1 MPIFSS
7 EEWQRVEELWDELA
21 DADAE
26 TRAERLR
33 ELADAD
39 PELAERLGRL
49 LRASRDTSGPLDRPV
64 WEVASDLLSEPPA
77 ADSEE
82 SGEADLLEPEAKVGP
97 YRIVREI
104 GRGGMGSV
112 YLAVRADDQ
121 YRKEVAI
128 KLVSAD
134 RDNQRLIRRFLR
146 ERQILATL
154 EHPHIARLLDG
165 GVTERGV
172 PYLVMEY
179 VTGRRLDRYCDDER
193 LTVPQRLRL
202 FEDVCRA
209 VHYAHTQLIVHR
221 DLKPGNVMVTDDGTA
236 KLLDFGIAKLLD
248 PEPDSSGDTMTRAG
262 GRVLTPEYASPE
274 HLQGGPVGTASDVYS
289 LGVLLHE
296 LLVGRRP
303 FEGLDSLRDLE
314 RAVCSETPPRPSRAV
329 EDDPEPDLVARNRST
344 TLARLRRSLAGDVD
358 NIVLSALRKEPE
370 RRYSSARSLVDDIER
385 HLTGFPVRA
394 RPDTIRYRSRKFVR
408 RHRVVLAAGAV
419 GLAALVAGLAGTAW
433 QARRAAVEAAK
444 ANEVSQFVLGLF
456 EASDPTS
463 SRGEDVTVREVLDRG
478 AERARTELEDQPA
491 VQAEMLGV
499 LGDIYRK
506 LSLYEEADELVG
518 EGLAIRQEIYG
529 ADDLRVA
536 ESLNMLGSVRQAR
549 GDLESAEEVY
559 AEALRIRVGSLGEAD
574 PLVADVINNLG
585 ILARSA
591 GQFSRADSLHRRA
604 LAIREAALGPD
615 HADVAVS
622 LKNLALVLH
631 SMGRIQEA
639 IPLYRRSLDLQT
651 RITGEMHPEVGT
663 TLNSLASALLA
674 TGAYEEAEEVYRR
687 ALAIQRQLLGNEHR
701 STASTLNNLARA
713 VSARG
718 GPEEA
723 IGMIEEAL
731 RIREELLG
739 PNHPAVATSLSDR
752 GKLLTELGR
761 FEESRVSLTRALRI
775 YQEGAGF
782 EHPGSAVIMEQ
793 LARTYLESGAL
804 DVADSLYSESLRIER
819 MAWPDGNDQL
829 AFPLVGLARIRLA
842 RGDPEEAESILRQAL
857 EERDALPPQHWGVV
871 EAKTWLAR
879 ALIALQRFE
888 EAEQLLLEAIATDE
902 SSAVATSRLEKRER
916 TYAIEVAAELYDA
929 WNRPAD
935 ARAMRARIR

>member
-7 EEWQRVEELWDELA
+7 EEWQSVEKLWDELV

-26 TRAERLR
+26 TRAERLA
-33 ELADAD
+33 ELVIED
-39 PELAERLGRL
+39 PDLAERLGRM
-49 LRASRDTSGPLDRPV
+49 LRTSLDGGGPLDRPV
-64 WEVASDLLSEPPA
+64 WEVAPDLLAEPSLVDAAEFSGTEVSEA
-77 ADSEE
+77 QAM
-82 SGEADLLEPEAKVGP
+82 VGP

-128 KLVSAD
+128 KMVATG
-134 RDNQRLIRRFLR
+134 RDHSSLIRRFLR

-165 GVTERGV
+165 GVTEQGV

-179 VTGRRLDRYCDDER
+179 VTGRPLDRYCDDER
-193 LTVPQRLRL
+193 LTVAERLRL

-209 VHYAHTQLIVHR
+209 VHYAHTQLVVHR
-221 DLKPGNVMVTDDGTA
+221 DLKPGNVMVTDDGSV

-274 HLQGGPVGTASDVYS
+274 HLQGDPVGTASDVYS
-289 LGVLLHE
+289 LGVLLYE

-303 FEGLDSLRDLE
+303 FDELDSLRDLE

-329 EDDPEPDLVARNRST
+329 EEDPEPDLMARNRSAT
-344 TLARLRRSLAGDVD
+344 PARLRRSLAGDVD

-456 EASDPTS
+456 EASDPSS
-463 SRGEDVTVREVLDRG
+463 SRGEEVTVREVLDRG
-478 AERARTELEDQPA
+478 AERARTELVDQPA

-506 LSLYEEADELVG
+506 LSLYEEAADLVG
-518 EGLAIRQEIYG
+518 EGLEIRQDLYG
-529 ADDLRVA
+529 PDDLRVA
-536 ESLNMLGSVRQAR
+536 ESLNLLGSVRQAR
-549 GDLESAEEVY
+549 GELESAEEVY
-559 AEALRIRVGSLGEAD
+559 AEALRVRVGRLGEAD

-591 GQFSRADSLHRRA
+591 GEFSRADSLHRRA

-615 HADVAVS
+615 HVDVAVS

-639 IPLYRRSLDLQT
+639 IPLYRRSLDLQV

-674 TGAYEEAEEVYRR
+674 TGAYEEAEQLYRR
-687 ALAIQRQLLGNEHR
+687 ALAIQRQLLGSEHR

-718 GPEEA
+718 EPEEA

-761 FEESRVSLTRALRI
+761 FEESRASLTRALRI
-775 YQEGAGF
+775 YQEGAGY

-793 LARTYLESGAL
+793 LARTYLESEAL

-829 AFPLVGLARIRLA
+829 AFPLVGLGRIRFA
-842 RGDPEEAESILRQAL
+842 RGDPAEAESLFRQAL
-857 EERDALPPQHWGVV
+857 EQRSALPPQHWGVV

-879 ALIALQRFE
+879 ALISLRRFD
-888 EAEQLLLEAIATDE
+888 EAEQLLLEAIAGDE
-902 SSAVATSRLEKRER
+902 SFTVATSRLEKRER
-916 TYAIEVAAELYDA
+916 TDAIEVAAALYDA

-935 ARAMRARIR
+935 ARAMRTRIR

>member
-1 MPIFSS
+1 
-7 EEWQRVEELWDELA
+7 
-21 DADAE
+21 
-26 TRAERLR
+26 
-33 ELADAD
+33 
-39 PELAERLGRL
+39 
-49 LRASRDTSGPLDRPV
+49 
-64 WEVASDLLSEPPA
+64 
-77 ADSEE
+77 
-82 SGEADLLEPEAKVGP
+82 
-97 YRIVREI
+97 
-104 GRGGMGSV
+104 MGSV

-134 RDNQRLIRRFLR
+134 GGNRRLVRRFLR

-193 LTVPQRLRL
+193 QTVAERLRL

-209 VHYAHTQLIVHR
+209 VHYAHTQLVVHR
-221 DLKPGNVMVTDDGTA
+221 DLKPGNVMVTDDGSV

-248 PEPDSSGDTMTRAG
+248 PEPGSSGETMTRAG

-274 HLQGGPVGTASDVYS
+274 HLRGDPVGTASDVYS
-289 LGVLLHE
+289 LGVLLYE

-303 FEGLDSLRDLE
+303 FEDVESLRDLE
-314 RAVCSETPPRPSRAV
+314 RAVCSEAPPRPSRAV
-329 EDDPEPDLVARNRST
+329 EADPDPDLVARNRAT
-344 TLARLRRSLAGDVD
+344 TSARLKRSLAGDLD

-456 EASDPTS
+456 EASDPS
-463 SRGEDVTVREVLDRG
+463 SSQGQDVTVRELLDRG
-478 AERARTELEDQPA
+478 AERARTELQDQPA

-518 EGLAIRQEIYG
+518 EGLAIRRDLYG
-529 ADDLRVA
+529 PDDLRVA
-536 ESLNMLGSVRQAR
+536 ESLNLLGSVRQAR
-549 GDLESAEEVY
+549 GDLASAEEVY
-559 AEALRIRVGSLGEAD
+559 SEALRIRLNRLGGAD
-574 PLVADVINNLG
+574 TRVADVLNNLG
-585 ILARSA
+585 VLARSA
-591 GQFSRADSLHRRA
+591 GEFARADSLHRQA
-604 LAIREAALGPD
+604 LTIREAALGPD
-615 HADVAVS
+615 HVDVAVS

-639 IPLYRRSLDLQT
+639 IPLYRRSLDLQV

-674 TGAYEEAEEVYRR
+674 TGAYDDAEEMYRR
-687 ALAIQRQLLGNEHR
+687 ALAIQRQLLGSVHR
-701 STASTLNNLARA
+701 STASTLNNMARA

-718 GPEEA
+718 EPAEA

-739 PNHPAVATSLSDR
+739 PEHPAVATSLSDR
-752 GKLLTELGR
+752 GKVLLELGR
-761 FEESRVSLTRALRI
+761 VEESRASLSRALRI
-775 YQEGAGF
+775 YQEGAGP
-782 EHPGSAVIMEQ
+782 EHPGSAIIMGQ

-804 DVADSLYSESLRIER
+804 DIADSLYIEALRIER
-819 MAWPDGNDQL
+819 SAWPEGHEEL
-829 AFPLVGLARIRLA
+829 AFPLIGLGRIRLA
-842 RGDPEEAESILRQAL
+842 RGDPAEAEQLFRQAL
-857 EERDALPPQHWGVV
+857 DQRATLPPGHWGVV

-879 ALIALQRFE
+879 ALVTLQRFA
-888 EAEQLLLEAIATDE
+888 EAERILLEAIAGDE
-902 SSAVATSRLEKRER
+902 SSTIATSWLERRER
-916 TYAIEVAAELYDA
+916 TSAIEVAAELYDA
-929 WNRPAD
+929 WDRPGD
-935 ARAMRARIR
+935 AGAMRARIR